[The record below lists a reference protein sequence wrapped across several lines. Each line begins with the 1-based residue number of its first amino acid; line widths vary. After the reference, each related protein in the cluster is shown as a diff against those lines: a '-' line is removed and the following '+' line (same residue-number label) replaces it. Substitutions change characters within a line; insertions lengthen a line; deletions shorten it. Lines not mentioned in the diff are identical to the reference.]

1 MKFYDKFIKKKN
13 SSKRE
18 SFKAHSNYAFIGN
31 NQNLWKKKY
40 FNIIYKNK

>member
-13 SSKRE
+13 STKRE

-31 NQNLWKKKY
+31 NQNL
-40 FNIIYKNK
+40 